1 MLYDGQSVPFNTSS
15 FKVLLAKENLYD
27 KENYSQRKTD
37 NNRQVQYLYSL
48 ALIDYVT
55 KKLESNSNSIM
66 ETLKGQ
72 KEECQN

>member
-1 MLYDGQSVPFNTSS
+1 MLKAKQIVYLQGID
-15 FKVLLAKENLYD
+15 VL
-27 KENYSQRKTD
+27 
-37 NNRQVQYLYSL
+37 
-48 ALIDYVT
+48 DYVT